1 MRIVVHNCVVLK
13 NLDSFH
19 PCYILLMAPR
29 EWIGP
34 NHSRKLVWWKL
45 KFEFLPLCWMIGVP
59 SDQNVIWIERIGF
72 NFTGAPIVQWHSPWA
87 LTFAIINENYFSESV
102 HKNEWYFL
110 KSLWRLG
117 TSPFFQEFVLKS
129 FLNGTVGFNQPITQG
144 LAFQID
150 VDFSWSP
157 DGPAVHERS
166 HRQLWMEQC
175 ISDVRSKFESLA

>member
-1 MRIVVHNCVVLK
+1 M
-13 NLDSFH
+13 LD
-19 PCYILLMAPR
+19 
-29 EWIGP
+29 
-34 NHSRKLVWWKL
+34 V
-45 KFEFLPLCWMIGVP
+45 GVP
-59 SDQNVIWIERIGF
+59 SDQKVICIERIGF
-72 NFTGAPIVQWHSPWA
+72 NFIGAPIVQWHSPWA
-87 LTFAIINENYFSESV
+87 LTFAIINENYVSRSV

-117 TSPFFQEFVLKS
+117 TSPFFQEFVLKY
-129 FLNGTVGFNQPITQG
+129 FLSGTVGSNQPTTQGFALQNDVVFLKCFRRMISAPFCQEFVLKYFMNGTVGFNQPITQG

-175 ISDVRSKFESLA
+175 ISDVRSKFESWA